1 MAAYSNS
8 KDNLPEE
15 TLCIRLTETS
25 KITGLWHLFTT
36 LEEKDSKKK
45 DSKKK
50 HIFKFK
56 ITDSMYLQVISFS
69 INIVVFTFLIFFWK
83 LKQKFRTF

>member
-15 TLCIRLTETS
+15 ILCIRLTETS
-25 KITGLWHLFTT
+25 KITSLWHLFTT
-36 LEEKDSKKK
+36 LEEKNSKKK

-50 HIFKFK
+50 HIFKIK

-83 LKQKFRTF
+83 LKQKFRRF